1 MIKVLIVED
10 QKIVRECLRD
20 TINKDNDLK
29 VIGCS
34 ENGKEAL
41 KVCERE
47 IPDVVLMDIGMPVCN
62 GIECTKLLKAK
73 YSNIKIII
81 LTIFEDDLNVL
92 NALNNGADGYVLKDI
107 SPEELILT
115 IKSVVAGLSIMNKNA
130 FDSVLN
136 QANLKTPSPP
146 LLSNS
151 LAGVNLTERELT
163 AIRLIVNGKDYKE
176 MASILHLSEG
186 SVRNLISDILQ
197 KLDLKDRVQL
207 AVYAVKND
215 LC

>member
-1 MIKVLIVED
+1 MIKVLVVED

-20 TINKDNDLK
+20 TINKDSDLK

-73 YSNIKIII
+73 YGNIKIII

-92 NALNNGADGYVLKDI
+92 NALNNGADSYVLKDI

-115 IKSVVAGLSIMNKNA
+115 IKSVVAGLSIMNKSA

-136 QANLKTPSPP
+136 QANLKTPSP
-146 LLSNS
+146 LLSNN
-151 LAGVNLTERELT
+151 LTGVNLTERELT

-176 MASILHLSEG
+176 IASILHLSEG

>member
-10 QKIVRECLRD
+10 QKIVRECIRD
-20 TINKDNDLK
+20 TITKDNDIK
-29 VIGCS
+29 VIGCC

-41 KVCERE
+41 KVCEKT
-47 IPDVVLMDIGMPVCN
+47 IPDLVLMDIGMPVCN

-73 YSNIKIII
+73 YHNIKIII

-92 NALNNGADGYVLKDI
+92 NALNNGADGYILKDI
-107 SPEELILT
+107 SPEELILA
-115 IKSVVAGLSIMNKNA
+115 IKSGAAGLSIMNKNT
-130 FDSVLN
+130 FTSVVN
-136 QANLKTPSPP
+136 QANLKTNSPA
-146 LLSNS
+146 LKNKVSD
-151 LAGVNLTERELT
+151 VNLTERELT

-176 MASILHLSEG
+176 MISILHLSEG

-197 KLDLKDRVQL
+197 KLNLKDRVQL

-215 LC
+215 LY

>member
-10 QKIVRECLRD
+10 QKILRECIRD
-20 TINKDNDLK
+20 TISKDDDIK
-29 VIGCS
+29 VVGCS

-41 KVCERE
+41 KVCEQE
-47 IPDVVLMDIGMPVCN
+47 TPDIVLMDIGMPVCN

-73 YSNIKIII
+73 YQHLKIII

-115 IKSVVAGLSIMNKNA
+115 IKSVAAGLNIMNKNTFA
-130 FDSVLN
+130 CVLN
-136 QANLKTPSPP
+136 QANLKMTSPALKDNIP
-146 LLSNS
+146 DIH
-151 LAGVNLTERELT
+151 LTERELT

-176 MASILHLSEG
+176 MVSIMHLSEG
-186 SVRNLISDILQ
+186 SVRNLISEILQ
-197 KLDLKDRVQL
+197 KLNLKDRVQL
-207 AVYAVKND
+207 AVFAVKHD
-215 LC
+215 LY